1 MYDFFHPISRER
13 DRQYCIKTSVNM
25 AGRESIDL
33 SEENEEFSDDF
44 EDYSDATEDELDG
57 IKENVNNVLNGTQE
71 TAAEFLSD
79 DKSIDENLDSDQ
91 EGVFLRPETLLAK
104 LRKQRLDL
112 DFEASKFNAIKCLAL
127 CKIIYGENHE
137 KVAAAHMDVANT
149 YIKGKYYPLQALKHS
164 TLARD
169 ILLIIKKQ
177 MPDQDKD
184 EYLLQN
190 IYYVM
195 GRANFQNN
203 KIKAAENCLL
213 KAKLIAD
220 NTHNAM
226 KKYLDLKILILSY
239 LAKVS
244 AKFGQFGQAIE
255 YIEEAQDINSKIDG
269 NQNDTSINLFKQI
282 VEIEFLNKDYINVLS
297 ASEAC
302 GKALELSIETYGK
315 ESKEAAE
322 IFKLKVQ
329 LEMKKEVPDYTIA
342 VETLGIIKDI
352 YQSLGDM
359 VNWIGSQQMLCKIY
373 LQQNKFDE
381 AKITLESC
389 IESCETLKGD
399 MSLKSAELY
408 ELMGSILYSQNK
420 LKKSVLFFTKA
431 EDIYRG
437 KKKYK
442 TKQDKI
448 LKLIDMIRKGSKDDK
463 LKTTSDKLK
472 DRPRFM

>member
-1 MYDFFHPISRER
+1 
-13 DRQYCIKTSVNM
+13 M
-25 AGRESIDL
+25 AGRESVDL

-44 EDYSDATEDELDG
+44 EDYIDATEDELDG
-57 IKENVNNVLNGTQE
+57 NKESLNNVLNDTQE

-79 DKSIDENLDSDQ
+79 VKNIYDNLDSDQ
-91 EGVFLRPETLLAK
+91 GKGVFLRPETLLAK
-104 LRKQRLDL
+104 LRKQRLDH

-137 KVAAAHMDVANT
+137 KVAAAHMDLVNT
-149 YIKGKYYPLQALKHS
+149 YIKGKYPLQALKHS

-177 MPDQDKD
+177 MPDKDKD

-213 KAKLIAD
+213 KAKLVAD

-226 KKYLDLKILILSY
+226 RKYLDLKILILSY

-244 AKFGQFGQAIE
+244 AKLGQFGQAIE
-255 YIEEAQDINSKIDG
+255 YIEEAQVINSKIDG
-269 NQNDTSINLFKQI
+269 NQNDTTINLFKQI

-297 ASEAC
+297 TSEAC
-302 GKALELSIETYGK
+302 GKALELSLETYGK
-315 ESKEAAE
+315 ESKETAE
-322 IFKLKVQ
+322 IYKLKVQ

-342 VETLGIIKDI
+342 GETLGIIKDI

-359 VNWIGSQQMLCKIY
+359 ANWINSQQMLCKIY
-373 LQQNKFDE
+373 LQQSKLDE
-381 AKITLESC
+381 AKVALESC

-399 MSLKSAELY
+399 MSLQSAELY
-408 ELMGSILYSQNK
+408 ELMGSILYRQNK

-442 TKQDKI
+442 TKQEKI